1 MQHKTLIYI
10 VFLFTSAFIF
20 KVASA
25 DMSQVIAAPLV
36 EMQMNLDLLETQF
49 PDIIENTEKRIRFY
63 AAAEPTE
70 FAIVYLHGFSA
81 TRMELHP
88 LVDQL
93 ADNLQAN
100 VFYTR
105 LTGHGRSEN
114 AMLDGSV
121 AAWQQDAKDALALAQ
136 RLGNKVI
143 VIGTSTGG
151 TLATWLNANTNA
163 VETPVATILISPNFA
178 VKSRSA
184 ELLQW
189 RVGRWLVKALK
200 GDYYAFTPH
209 NDFHATYWTER
220 YPFDAIAPMLDLVD
234 EVADIDPQQITSPHM
249 IVYSPQDQVIDVDEI
264 IEFAAALGSKHSLIL
279 PFTESKDPAQH
290 VLVGNASSPNE
301 VGLLLNAITDFIRS
315 L

>member
-1 MQHKTLIYI
+1 MHLKTLIYI
-10 VFLFTSAFIF
+10 LFLLNAIVPANIAF
-20 KVASA
+20 AE
-25 DMSQVIAAPLV
+25 MNQVIAAPLS
-36 EMQMNLDLLETQF
+36 EMQTKLDQLESRH

-63 AAAEPTE
+63 QHTEPSE
-70 FAIVYLHGFSA
+70 FSIVYLHGFSA

-88 LVDQL
+88 LIDRL
-93 ADNLQAN
+93 ADSLQAN

-105 LTGHGRSEN
+105 LTGHGRSED

-121 AAWQQDAKDALALAQ
+121 AAWQQDTRDALKVAQ

-151 TLATWLNANTNA
+151 TLATWLNANTDASNA
-163 VETPVATILISPNFA
+163 PFATILISPNFA
-178 VKSRSA
+178 VKSRSS

-189 RVGRWLVKALK
+189 RLGRWLVKALK
-200 GDYYAFTPH
+200 GDYYSFTPH
-209 NDFHATYWTER
+209 NEFHAKYWTER

-234 EVADIDPQQITSPHM
+234 EVADIDPQTITTPHM
-249 IVYSPQDQVIDVDEI
+249 IVYSPQDIVIDVDEI
-264 IEFAAALGSKHSLIL
+264 VAFGAALGSQQAVVL

-290 VLVGNASSPNE
+290 VLVGEASSPDE
-301 VGLLLNAITDFIRS
+301 VDLLLNAISEFIHS